1 MRTLRV
7 ANVII
12 LAHRVCVCATEKH
25 HRVTRGIA
33 SSYPLEKWRHGVL
46 RLNMYFAVETI
57 FRCEIMKSRGGLLS
71 ARHGQRGREE
81 RGQHAQQSDILRH
94 VFNKEVRRRQHCVG
108 EVEDTIGVV
117 IMSSKMKFLFTK
129 SFHPGNAANV
139 KEVYLAE
146 EKAKSRAKLDELNV
160 RERQKEIEKEQM
172 LKILGRAGD
181 KDAAKAAAMA
191 PVSFLYAPPPGLN
204 VSGKAAPPP
213 GMTKEEAHL
222 VAAISGD
229 IPPEDIEGIAA
240 APKRLSMIEKFP
252 QLAHAPVVAGGVREL
267 ETFKVQPFGLQLR
280 NVRCL
285 RCKQWGHNS
294 GDRECPLRDAPGRMD
309 DVVRIAEDPITAMRG
324 SKGGMTLAGGF
335 QLLVDEDSVRG
346 GYAAGS
352 KNQQLLD
359 FNLDDLT
366 EEELRRVAGDDGES
380 GPKHSKSH
388 HRSHKHHH
396 HSRHDASADRSRG
409 RERDRSRDRD
419 TDRTRGKDCERERDC
434 GSRDYESRSKESGGG
449 GSRSGESKHKHRDR
463 DSSRERRPRS
473 RSRDRHNNR

>member
-1 MRTLRV
+1 
-7 ANVII
+7 
-12 LAHRVCVCATEKH
+12 
-25 HRVTRGIA
+25 
-33 SSYPLEKWRHGVL
+33 
-46 RLNMYFAVETI
+46 
-57 FRCEIMKSRGGLLS
+57 
-71 ARHGQRGREE
+71 
-81 RGQHAQQSDILRH
+81 
-94 VFNKEVRRRQHCVG
+94 
-108 EVEDTIGVV
+108 
-117 IMSSKMKFLFTK
+117 MSSKMKFLFTK

-146 EKAKSRAKLDELNV
+146 EKAKTRAKLDELNV

-172 LKILGRAGD
+172 LKLLGKAGD
-181 KDAAKAAAMA
+181 KDAARAAAMA

-204 VSGKAAPPP
+204 DAGKALPPP
-213 GMTKEEAHL
+213 GMTREEAHL

-229 IPPEDIEGIAA
+229 IPPEEIDGIPA

-309 DVVRIAEDPITAMRG
+309 EVVRSAEDPITAMRG
-324 SKGGMTLAGGF
+324 SKGGTTLAGGF
-335 QLLVDEDSVRG
+335 QLLVDEDCVRG
-346 GYAAGS
+346 GYAVGS

-366 EEELRRVAGDDGES
+366 EEELRRIAGDES
-380 GPKHSKSH
+380 HGGSKTSKSH

-396 HSRHDASADRSRG
+396 HSRHDSNGGRDSSRE
-409 RERDRSRDRD
+409 RPRDRSRERDKDKRDRGSG
-419 TDRTRGKDCERERDC
+419 TREHESGSRNRDCEI
-434 GSRDYESRSKESGGG
+434 
-449 GSRSGESKHKHRDR
+449 RDR
-463 DSSRERRPRS
+463 DRGGRGEQRDEKSRHRHRDDSRERRPRS
-473 RSRDRHNNR
+473 RSRDRAHR